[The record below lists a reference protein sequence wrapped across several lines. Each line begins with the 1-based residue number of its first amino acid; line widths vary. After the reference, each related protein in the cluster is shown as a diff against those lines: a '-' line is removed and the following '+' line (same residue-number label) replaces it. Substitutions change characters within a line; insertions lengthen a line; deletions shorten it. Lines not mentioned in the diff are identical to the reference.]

1 MPLTT
6 SLRSPTGLAQSPSR
20 KRHDH
25 HPCGD
30 RTNATTART
39 PDFVGREVE
48 LAELLQAARAA
59 ESGDSQAVLVRG
71 EAGVGKTRLVEELIG
86 AVEPGAAVVAVGGC
100 VEFGGGDGFPFA
112 PFSEILR
119 TLWQHFPDEVL
130 VASSGRE
137 ALLGRILPD
146 LDVPAVA
153 ARDDD
158 VTRLFALITRILERL
173 ASEQP
178 LVLVIEDLHW
188 ADAFT
193 RDLLGF
199 LFRTR
204 RTGKLLIVGTYRT
217 DDVRSG
223 HPLRLLLAKLDR
235 LRSVRRVDLARFS
248 RGEVTGQLT
257 GIFAAPPDPD
267 VVDDIFAR
275 SDGNAFF
282 VEELARAHR
291 DPVGTGLDD
300 LRDVLLT
307 RLDSLPEAGQRVVR
321 TAAQGGA
328 VIGYPLLKAVAGLP
342 EDALIDALRAVVLA
356 QILVPEPNGT
366 GYRFRHSLMREAV
379 GASLLP
385 GERALIDR
393 QYDEAVKADPSLG
406 RTEEPTGRLAQHWH
420 AAQDEV
426 KASHMT
432 VAAAE
437 ETRNRHALPAGGRRD
452 TEVHDRP
459 TRAQATATSPKPEE
473 RAGPASS
480 YGLTRRETEVLG
492 LVARGYSNRRIAEEL
507 VISQKTTSHHVSSI
521 LAKLNASGRTEAA
534 AIAHQHGL
542 LPAPTS

>member
-1 MPLTT
+1 MDWTN
-6 SLRSPTGLAQSPSR
+6 PTA
-20 KRHDH
+20 
-25 HPCGD
+25 
-30 RTNATTART
+30 ART
-39 PDFVGREVE
+39 PVFVGREVE
-48 LAELLQAARAA
+48 LARLVQAARAA
-59 ESGDSQAVLVRG
+59 GGGDSQAVLVRG
-71 EAGVGKTRLVEELIG
+71 EAGVGKTRLVEELLS

-100 VEFGGGDGFPFA
+100 VEFGGDGFPFA
-112 PFSEILR
+112 PFSEVLR

-130 VASSGRE
+130 AASSGRE
-137 ALLGRILPD
+137 ALLARILPD
-146 LDVPAVA
+146 LDVPALA

-173 ASEQP
+173 ALEQP

-217 DDVRSG
+217 DEVRRG
-223 HPLRLLLAKLDR
+223 HPLRPLLASLDR
-235 LRSVRRVDLARFS
+235 LRSVRRVDLPRFS
-248 RGEVTGQLT
+248 RAEVTGQLT
-257 GIFAAPPDPD
+257 GILGAPPDPD

-282 VEELARAHR
+282 VEELARAHL
-291 DPVGTGLDD
+291 DHVGTGLDD
-300 LRDVLLT
+300 LRDGLLA
-307 RLDSLPEAGQRVVR
+307 RLDSLPEASQQVVR

-366 GYRFRHSLMREAV
+366 DYRFRHSLMREAV
-379 GASLLP
+379 SASLLP
-385 GERALIDR
+385 GERALINR
-393 QYDEAVKADPSLG
+393 QYGEALEADPSLV
-406 RTEEPTGRLAQHWH
+406 RTEELTGRLTQHWH
-420 AAQDEV
+420 AAQDGA
-426 KASHMT
+426 KPLHMT

-437 ETRNRHALPAGGRRD
+437 KARNGHALLAGGRRD
-452 TEVHDRP
+452 TEAHDRL
-459 TRAQATATSPKPEE
+459 TRAHATATRPEGEE
-473 RAGPASS
+473 RAGPGTDGLSS
-480 YGLTRRETEVLG
+480 YGLTPRETEVLG

-521 LAKLNASGRTEAA
+521 LAKLGASGRTEAA
-534 AIAHQHGL
+534 AIAYQRGL
-542 LPAPTS
+542 LPPPTS